1 MILSETIFIDRQP
14 VGVVRHDSHTGQVK
28 FSTIQG
34 KSPLPEKR
42 WRSVDEL
49 KQALFRA
56 YRNQVKT
63 DVIQQEVSALSP
75 SLKNSGD
82 MIGCNS

>member
-28 FSTIQG
+28 FSPIQG
-34 KSPLPEKR
+34 KSPLLEKR

-49 KQALFRA
+49 KQAVFRIYA
-56 YRNQVKT
+56 DEKPQVS
-63 DVIQQEVSALSP
+63 EFAA
-75 SLKNSGD
+75 
-82 MIGCNS
+82 IGRYHDE